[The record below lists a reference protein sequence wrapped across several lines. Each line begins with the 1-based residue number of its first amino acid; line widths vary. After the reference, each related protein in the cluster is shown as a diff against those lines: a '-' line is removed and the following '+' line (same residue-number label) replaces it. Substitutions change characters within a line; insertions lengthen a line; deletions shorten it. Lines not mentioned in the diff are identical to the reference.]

1 MRGLL
6 QLALDLWEAPVPA
19 LAAEPP
25 PFSQV
30 TAALPVPSTRF
41 AHPRANRQTRLGEVP
56 VAYEFK
62 RGKRRTIGM
71 AVGTDGLTVSAPRWV
86 PLHEVEA
93 ALQEKAAWIVRK
105 LDEMQT
111 RQQRLDAARIEWQ
124 AGVVLPWLGQPLM
137 LMLVL
142 DADSLPGSS
151 GRKPARRMISAIL
164 DINDMSASAEQPRQV
179 LRLGL
184 QVDAAP
190 TQIRD
195 AVHAWFL
202 REARVLFAQ
211 RLDHFAP
218 LLNVQWHKLAL
229 SNARTR
235 WGSASSD
242 GRIHLNWRL
251 MHFRLEVID
260 YVVAHELS
268 HLRVMDHSP
277 RFWETVRSVV
287 PDYERLRAELRDAAL
302 PQWT

>member
-6 QLALDLWEAPVPA
+6 QLALDLWEAPSPVPV
-19 LAAEPP
+19 AEPSLP
-25 PFSQV
+25 PLSP
-30 TAALPVPSTRF
+30 ASARF
-41 AHPRANRQTRLGEVP
+41 VHPRATRQTRLGEVP
-56 VAYEFK
+56 VAYEFR

-71 AVGTDGLTVSAPRWV
+71 AVGTEGLTVSAPRWV

-105 LDEMQT
+105 LEEMQT
-111 RQQRLDAARIEWQ
+111 RQQRLEAARIDWQ
-124 AGVVLPWLGQPLM
+124 AGAVLPWLGQPLT
-137 LMLVL
+137 LAL
-142 DADSLPGSS
+142 DADASPDKP
-151 GRKPARRMISAIL
+151 GRKSARRAINATL
-164 DINDMSASAEQPRQV
+164 EIDHTTASPDQPRQV
-179 LRLGL
+179 LRLNL
-184 QVDAAP
+184 PEDTAAP
-190 TQIRD
+190 QIRN
-195 AVHAWFL
+195 AVHAWLL
-202 REARVLFAQ
+202 REARVLFMQ

-218 LLNVQWHKLAL
+218 LLNVQWRKLAL

-287 PDYERLRAELRDAAL
+287 PDYEKWRDELRDAVL